1 MEMEAHPLAVANLK
15 LNTKQSFIQHILAKQ
30 DDYTKVYRK
39 LANVLLNRFVD
50 VAFMTAQQWAASVDT
65 SEVSVIRFVR
75 FLGFNGYPEFAEN
88 LRQIIRN
95 EMTMVN
101 YAELSINKRSNKHA
115 EADNLLLDIIKTEEQ
130 NFNELIAK
138 FSPQTMAKVID
149 LLSTAERVV
158 VIGLRSSAALATYS
172 SYMFMRALGKEIIT
186 INDSGEHMYDCLL
199 PLENKKAVVIAFGYP
214 RYPAK
219 TLDLVRHLKSF
230 HFPVVSITGDE
241 LSPLVGL
248 SDHVIY
254 APSHSVSFT
263 DSMGAATVI
272 INTIVLEYMN
282 KFHEKSLDRIK
293 QFETL
298 ASEKNYYWKG

>member
-1 MEMEAHPLAVANLK
+1 MEAPPLALSQIK
-15 LNTKQSFIQHILAKQ
+15 ISTKQSFIQHILSKQ
-30 DDYTKVYRK
+30 DSYTKVYRK
-39 LANVLLNRFVD
+39 LANYLLNRFVD
-50 VAFMTAQQWAASVDT
+50 VAFMTAHQWAASVDT
-65 SEVSVIRFVR
+65 SEISVIRFVR
-75 FLGFNGYPEFAEN
+75 FLGFDGYPEFSEN

-101 YAELSINKRSNKHA
+101 YAELSIKKSN
-115 EADNLLLDIIKTEEQ
+115 EADNLLLDVIKAEEQ

-138 FSPQTMAKVID
+138 FSPQTMAKV
-149 LLSTAERVV
+149 LEMLNQAERVV

-172 SYMFMRALGKEIIT
+172 SYMFMRALGKEIVT
-186 INDSGEHMYDCLL
+186 INDSGEHMYDCLM
-199 PLENKKAVVIAFGYP
+199 PLENKKVVVIAFGYP

-219 TLDLVRHLKSF
+219 TLDLVRHLKTF
-230 HFPVVSITGDE
+230 HFPVVSITADE
-241 LSPLVGL
+241 LSPLVAL

-298 ASEKNYYWKG
+298 AAEKSYYWKG

>member
-1 MEMEAHPLAVANLK
+1 MTAANLK
-15 LNTKQSFIQHILAKQ
+15 LNTKQAFIQHILDKQ

-50 VAFMTAQQWAASVDT
+50 VAFMTAQQWAVSVDT

-101 YAELSINKRSNKHA
+101 YAELSINKRSNKQA
-115 EADNLLLDIIKTEEQ
+115 EDDNLLLDIIKTEEQ

-138 FSPQTMAKVID
+138 FSPQTMAEVIV
-149 LLSTAERVV
+149 LLNNAERLVI
-158 VIGLRSSAALATYS
+158 IGLRSSAALATYS
-172 SYMFMRALGKEIIT
+172 SYMFMRALGKETIT

-199 PLENKKAVVIAFGYP
+199 PVETKKAVVIAFGYP

-219 TLDLVRHLKSF
+219 TLDLVRHLKAF
-230 HFPVVSITGDE
+230 NFPVISITGDE
-241 LSPLVGL
+241 LSPLVAL

>member
-1 MEMEAHPLAVANLK
+1 METGAYPLTAANLK
-15 LNTKQSFIQHILAKQ
+15 LNTKQAFIQHILDKQ

-101 YAELSINKRSNKHA
+101 YAELSINKRSNKQT
-115 EADNLLLDIIKTEEQ
+115 EDDNLLLDIIKTEEQ

-138 FSPQTMAKVID
+138 FSPQTMSEVVD
-149 LLSTAERVV
+149 LLSNAERLVI
-158 VIGLRSSAALATYS
+158 IGLRSSAALATYG
-172 SYMFMRALGKEIIT
+172 SYMFMRALGKETIT

-199 PLENKKAVVIAFGYP
+199 PLESKKVVVIAFGYP

-219 TLDLVRHLKSF
+219 LLDLVRHLKKF
-230 HFPVVSITGDE
+230 HFPVISITGDE
-241 LSPLVGL
+241 LSPLVAL